1 MLDGEVIQK
10 SLFPDA
16 VEVLGDAL
24 EALEDLDLQRGFEY
38 VVQARRIDPSLGN
51 LDAIESALGW
61 LRTTLGDG
69 PADLERDAAAFLDL
83 PGAGLSPGAVSF
95 ADSALARY
103 GLRHAS
109 GAFLDAGE
117 RVHVGALRL
126 VLGHATLAR
135 RALDLASEEPRAD
148 LWGWRADACVRL
160 ERLEEANEC
169 YVRALI
175 LDASAVDLF
184 RLRHPRLAELYV
196 ELLATQPASC
206 ARELLLPNA
215 WMRGL
220 LQVPAGNAWLTG
232 HVAKLRARTAV
243 TADAAKAEQ
252 LRRFTFLFY
261 LDRSHPPGAVSLDE
275 REEMAGLAPTL
286 FRRVLAVLRERES

>member
-1 MLDGEVIQK
+1 MLDGEIIQK

-24 EALEDLDLQRGFEY
+24 AALENLDLQRGFEF
-38 VVQARRIDPSLGN
+38 VGQARQRDPSLGN
-51 LDAIESALGW
+51 LDAIESALRW

-69 PADLERDAAAFLDL
+69 PADVERAAAAFLDL
-83 PGAGLSPGAVSF
+83 PSAGLSPGAVSF
-95 ADSALARY
+95 TDSALARY
-103 GLRHAS
+103 GLRHAT

-126 VLGHATLAR
+126 VLGHCATAR
-135 RALDLASEEPRAD
+135 RALDLTIEEERAD
-148 LWGWRADACVRL
+148 LWGYRGDACVRA

-175 LDASAVDLF
+175 LDASAIDLF
-184 RLRHPRLAELYV
+184 RLRQPRLAELYA
-196 ELLATQPASC
+196 ELLASHTDSC

-220 LQVPAGNAWLTG
+220 LHVPAGNEWLTG
-232 HVAKLRARTAV
+232 HVARLRARTAV
-243 TADAAKAEQ
+243 TEAASDAERA
-252 LRRFTFLFY
+252 RRFTFLFY
-261 LDRSHPPGAVSLDE
+261 LDRSRPRGAVSLDE
-275 REEMAGLAPTL
+275 REEMAELAPTL
-286 FRRVLAVLRERES
+286 FRSVLAVLRTRER